1 MGIELFP
8 VSRVPKVHGLGRKLF
23 AGYVLVSLG
32 MLLAAAGG
40 SWDITNHL
48 LNKPETFFAPPHAV
62 LYSGVASAVV
72 GTVLVFSA
80 SKSGG
85 AGAAG
90 KMIWP
95 VKLVITGVVML
106 ISAAPVDFGWHSAFG
121 LDGLFS
127 PPHFVLVSGMV
138 VGSAGALA
146 GLAQSTKRL
155 PSVLIVI
162 AILPIWLAAS
172 GMIDMFSLPFSET
185 EHFNFN
191 PHPTLGVTVATLAF
205 PFLISACLI
214 GSSALAGKRFG
225 VLSMAGAAFII
236 IGVLTSIIPNSALT
250 PTIPFYISS
259 IIPIVAADA
268 LLAFSRSRF
277 SLYAAGTI
285 VSIAFFMLYYPLITY
300 TYNEVFESKVVWPS
314 MIAQIYFEMIQNV
327 FPLVAIPTAAMGI
340 LGALLIDRLVRNKKY
355 YSSIQ
360 QLA

>member
-1 MGIELFP
+1 MY
-8 VSRVPKVHGLGRKLF
+8 GLSRKLF
-23 AGYVLVSLG
+23 AGYMLVSLG

>member
-1 MGIELFP
+1 
-8 VSRVPKVHGLGRKLF
+8 
-23 AGYVLVSLG
+23 
-32 MLLAAAGG
+32 
-40 SWDITNHL
+40 
-48 LNKPETFFAPPHAV
+48 
-62 LYSGVASAVV
+62 
-72 GTVLVFSA
+72 
-80 SKSGG
+80 
-85 AGAAG
+85 
-90 KMIWP
+90 
-95 VKLVITGVVML
+95 ML

-121 LDGLFS
+121 LDGLLS
-127 PPHFVLVSGMV
+127 PPHFVLVSGMI

-146 GLAQSTKRL
+146 GLAQSAKRL

-162 AILPIWLAAS
+162 AILPIWLGAS
-172 GMIDMFSLPFSET
+172 GMIDMFSLPFSES
-185 EHFNFN
+185 EYFNFN
-191 PHPTLGVTVATLAF
+191 PHPTLGVAVATLAF

-225 VLSMAGAAFII
+225 VLSMAGGAFII

-259 IIPIVAADA
+259 IIPIVAADV

-285 VSIAFFMLYYPLITY
+285 VSLAFFMLYYPLITY

-340 LGALLIDRLVRNKKY
+340 LGALLIDRLARNKKY
-355 YSSIQ
+355 YNNIQ
-360 QLA
+360 ELT